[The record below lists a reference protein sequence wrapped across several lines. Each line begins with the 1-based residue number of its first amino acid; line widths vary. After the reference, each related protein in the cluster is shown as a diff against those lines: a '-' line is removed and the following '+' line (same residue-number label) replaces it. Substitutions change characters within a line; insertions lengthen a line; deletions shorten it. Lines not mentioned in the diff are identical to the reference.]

1 MIIKNLTFF
10 TFLISLL
17 LQVSCTSSDSGSRD
31 YDIHPFTPAVDEF
44 SRAIMDGDV
53 ETVKRFIEEG
63 RDVNAPAWHGSFPIQ
78 IAASSSSRFEVVKL
92 LLENGADPNAHAG
105 KCFTPLLYAARSEK
119 SIEIVKILLEYGA
132 DPTAEKRDKYSNG
145 KTPLDRAKQN
155 DNKEAIKLLE
165 EATEKQKTLNVK
177 KSDCH

>member
-17 LQVSCTSSDSGSRD
+17 LQVSCTSSDLGSRD

-44 SRAIMDGDV
+44 SQAIMDGDV

-78 IAASSSSRFEVVKL
+78 IAAYSSQFEMVKF
-92 LLENGADPNAHAG
+92 LLENGADPNAHTG
-105 KCFTPLLYAARSEK
+105 NCSVPLLYAAQYEK
-119 SIEIVKILLEYGA
+119 NIKIVKILLEYGA
-132 DPTAEKRDKYSNG
+132 DPTVKDEYG
-145 KTPLDRAKQN
+145 KGWTPIDFAKQN

>member
-1 MIIKNLTFF
+1 MIIKSLTFF

-17 LQVSCTSSDSGSRD
+17 LQVSCSLLFQEPIPISGYPGPD
-31 YDIHPFTPAVDEF
+31 KF
-44 SRAIMDGDV
+44 SQAIMDGDV

-63 RDVNAPAWHGSFPIQ
+63 RDVNTIVEGDSFPIQ
-78 IAASSSSRFEVVKL
+78 IAAYSVQFEMVKL

>member
-63 RDVNAPAWHGSFPIQ
+63 RDVNALAWDDSFPIQ
-78 IAASSSSRFEVVKL
+78 IAAFSHQFEVVKL
-92 LLENGADPNAHAG
+92 LLENGADPNAHTN
-105 KCFTPLLYAARSEK
+105 KCFTPLIYAAQWEVD
-119 SIEIVKILLEYGA
+119 IEIVKILLEYGA
-132 DPTAEKRDKYSNG
+132 DPTVKDEYGKG
-145 KTPLDRAKQN
+145 KTPLDIAKQN